1 MRGRTGCDGWVSR
14 WPDLSREP
22 EAFLGFLFVCFAIN
36 RSSEGPY
43 GDERGELVH
52 VLSVLVSGDK

>member
-22 EAFLGFLFVCFAIN
+22 EAFLGFLFVLP
-36 RSSEGPY
+36 STDPQKGPT
-43 GDERGELVH
+43 GTKE
-52 VLSVLVSGDK
+52 VS